1 MDFPSTAN
9 AADDYELFISLFSR
23 NQGRILAFVR
33 ALVPDPTQ
41 AEDVF
46 QSTSLVLWRSF
57 ATFRRDAEFLPWA
70 VGVARHQ
77 VLVHWRTKRR
87 DKHVFSEELL
97 LELAAATESGL
108 GEIDRR
114 QRALEACVSGL
125 PPRQQD
131 LIRMFYG
138 ENRSAGEIAAS
149 WNRTVHAVYKAL
161 ATLRRALLEC
171 VTTRLAGMADD
182 DDAAASPASP

>member
-97 LELAAATESGL
+97 LELAAETESGI

-125 PPRQQD
+125 PPRQRD

-138 ENRSAGEIAAS
+138 ENRSAGEIATS

>member
-1 MDFPSTAN
+1 M
-9 AADDYELFISLFSR
+9 
-23 NQGRILAFVR
+23 G
-33 ALVPDPTQ
+33 
-41 AEDVF
+41 
-46 QSTSLVLWRSF
+46 
-57 ATFRRDAEFLPWA
+57 
-70 VGVARHQ
+70 
-77 VLVHWRTKRR
+77 
-87 DKHVFSEELL
+87 
-97 LELAAATESGL
+97 
-108 GEIDRR
+108 R
-114 QRALEACVSGL
+114 QRASSGVTPPYRDAAGIRRHASDGAPIRRRAMDERIRTATRLWTLAQPAVSAFITGLVRDCVSGL
-125 PPRQQD
+125 PPRQRD